1 MPPKRKRRVGAGDGA
16 DDIIVL
22 ASGSEEEVDD
32 LETTSS
38 EDVSSEEEWDA
49 PTTKTVGGKKKSP
62 QNKRKHVSA
71 KTKGGPQKRAAPK
84 KSAPKKATGTSS
96 KKTGKGHSGE
106 RAEHKSAAAFFA
118 ENQNI
123 AGFDNHGK
131 ALYTTVRELVEN
143 SLDAAESIQVCPSI
157 QLSITELTQK
167 QFDVLRGSKKR
178 ERTNNDLYDDRE
190 IDEKTGRYIKKKKT
204 SSTGTMAPTKP
215 KGKQSAF
222 LFFAGEMR
230 SKVKTELPKLAFG
243 EVAAEVGRRWKALT
257 DEEKAPYVKMAK
269 QDIERHARETGTMT
283 LEPLSTEN
291 VIEDDSDV
299 FAVPAPSQSVLG
311 SQAEPSEGSQ
321 ASASV
326 DNVSGAGSE
335 ASEIAASSSVASKKV
350 KRGPKNRG
358 FYRITC
364 RDNGM
369 GMPADKVGDML
380 GRVLSGSKYGLRQ
393 TRGKFGLGAKMAL
406 IWAKKS
412 TGIPI
417 RIRTAY
423 AVDGG
428 TKPGPTVSDTTLDI
442 DILKN
447 EPILVSQDV
456 VENTDGWRGTEFSV
470 VIEGNWMWAKSQVQR
485 YISSMAVVTPFAEFT
500 LKFHSEASSGKSFEL
515 KYERRDSAQ
524 IPPPA
529 QTVEFHPKSV
539 NQLTVQQ
546 LLDQVEKSMPLWKFL
561 NKKFQSISTPLAKK
575 LVTELRYDSKIK
587 VKDIVNDENQVHDLT
602 KLLTEAKFPD
612 PDGKCLSPAGVY
624 NLKLGILKEFFPDA
638 YAAAASKV
646 HVFEGH
652 PFIVEAGV
660 CIGGHT
666 REGISV
672 YRFANRIPMLLMEGS
687 DVSSV
692 VARND
697 IKWSTYHINKQTDK
711 IGVFVSIV
719 STKIPFK
726 GTGKEFI
733 GKDNKVYKD
742 AITRTIRACCND
754 LKHALKNRK
763 ADRANAARTA
773 SLSKFVPSVCKSVM
787 AVLQSMNA
795 AREASADF
803 AKRHP
808 LPKEVKSLLSSVKS
822 GKLTTKELE
831 LKLKESIVKHDQNEL
846 ARITQK
852 IGKTI
857 KDEDRVDLFL
867 RPIST
872 TDRSN
877 FASFDLKNTAYH
889 TPNISFRLLKGVL
902 PDVKNEDG
910 KFEVDSDDE
919 LLV

>member
-1 MPPKRKRRVGAGDGA
+1 MPPKRKRRVGTDDGT

-22 ASGSEEEVDD
+22 ASGSEEEVTDS
-32 LETTSS
+32 ETTSS
-38 EDVSSEEEWDA
+38 EDVSSEEEWDVPKA
-49 PTTKTVGGKKKSP
+49 KGVGGKKKSP
-62 QNKRKHVSA
+62 QNKRKQASA
-71 KTKGGPQKRAAPK
+71 KTNGGPQKRAAPK
-84 KSAPKKATGTSS
+84 KAAPKKATGTSS
-96 KKTGKGHSGE
+96 KKTGKGHTGE

-157 QLSITELTQK
+157 QLLITELTQK

-178 ERTNNDLYDDRE
+178 ERTDNDLYDDRE
-190 IDEKTGRYIKKKKT
+190 IDEKTGRYLKKKK
-204 SSTGTMAPTKP
+204 SLTGTVKPTKP

-243 EVAAEVGRRWKALT
+243 EVATEVGRRWKALT

-269 QDIERHARETGTMT
+269 LDIERHARETGIMT
-283 LEPLSTEN
+283 LEHVL
-291 VIEDDSDV
+291 EDDSDV
-299 FAVPAPSQSVLG
+299 FAVPTPSQSILS
-311 SQAEPSEGSQ
+311 SQAEPSQGSQ

-326 DNVSGAGSE
+326 DNASGAGSE
-335 ASEIAASSSVASKKV
+335 AGDIAASKKV

-369 GMPADKVGDML
+369 GMPTDKVGDML

-447 EPILVSQDV
+447 EPILVSQNV

-500 LKFHSEASSGKSFEL
+500 LKFHSEASSAKSFEL

-529 QTVEFHPKSV
+529 QTVEYHPRSV

-546 LLDQVEKSMPLWKFL
+546 LLDQVEKSLPLWKFL
-561 NKKFQSISTPLAKK
+561 NTKFQSISTPLAKK
-575 LVTELRYDSKIK
+575 LVAELRYDSKIK

-602 KLLTEAKFPD
+602 KLLTEARFPD

-754 LKHALKNRK
+754 LKHTLKNRK
-763 ADRANAARTA
+763 VDRANAARTA

-787 AVLQSMNA
+787 AVLHSMNA

-803 AKRHP
+803 AERHP
-808 LPKEVKSLLSSVKS
+808 LPKEAKSLLSSIKS

-846 ARITQK
+846 ARVTQK
-852 IGKTI
+852 MSKTM

-867 RPIST
+867 RPINT
-872 TDRSN
+872 MDRSK
-877 FASFDLKNTAYH
+877 FSSFDLKNTAYH
-889 TPNISFRLLKGVL
+889 TPNISFRLLSGVL
-902 PDVKNEDG
+902 PDVKDEDG
-910 KFEVDSDDE
+910 KWEVDPEDE
-919 LLV
+919 PMVLV